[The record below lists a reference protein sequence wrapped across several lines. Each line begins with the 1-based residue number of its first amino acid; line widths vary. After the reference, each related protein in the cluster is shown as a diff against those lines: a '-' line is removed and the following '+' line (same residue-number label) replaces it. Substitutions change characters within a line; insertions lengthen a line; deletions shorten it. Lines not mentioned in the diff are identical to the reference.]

1 MRRDRKPVLTSPW
14 KIGVLVALLILV
26 TNSAVAYYMVSKYG
40 IEFNWLDRGS
50 GLWGIDSYG
59 FFREM
64 YPLAASVLICS
75 LVAYFAIASAVRR
88 YRYYIDSGQDYRKM
102 ISLADSIDDLTNP
115 SQIASLSD
123 YPEFQA
129 ILRNYGDQIR
139 EISNQINENYEML
152 DNTELEKE
160 MEALLEGKPVL
171 ESVTGDRWW
180 KESIKEL
187 SERLENS
194 SGDAESVR
202 TENEDNRRLIGSA
215 ILSFGRITEWIEE
228 ARRNLSRIRGL
239 VDQYSGSESSA
250 DMPGQQ
256 GQMGANQ
263 EVRKALG
270 EISSSLSRLGE
281 GGAAMNDF
289 SETTNGLALNIAL
302 LAARGDAGEKD
313 LTDFAEKARSTSE
326 KFKKL
331 SSAIQSLVEKLQNDF
346 STVRAWAEKQS
357 GQTAAPQ
364 KDSSGLQS
372 RLEESIAVMNK
383 NLENLASDANLVDQL
398 LRKESEQ
405 GGLGDQSAP
414 VAAGQSAEMA
424 SGNEEAESEELEIL
438 RSDQFVGGGDEEWG
452 QADSSEETGEEQT
465 LVEQDS
471 DMNTAGE
478 EPSGEIDSTD
488 ASAGFESGADNIEVE
503 EPEPS
508 AMDGQEA
515 DDQMWASLNISG
527 ETGEEKSE
535 ETGID
540 FSDKQEP
547 EAEDQPA
554 PEERAE
560 EIEAEDTPLQDGS
573 YQIDPESVT
582 GVEAAY
588 SEFMDRSV
596 NKQEQA
602 GKADHAGQKL
612 EEDDDDPVID
622 LYDLGAVE
630 LTEAD
635 ITQ

>member
-26 TNSAVAYYMVSKYG
+26 TNAAVAYYMVSKYG
-40 IEFNWLDRGS
+40 IEFSWLERGS

-139 EISNQINENYEML
+139 EISDQINENYEML

-180 KESIKEL
+180 KDSIREL
-187 SERLENS
+187 SEKLENDS
-194 SGDAESVR
+194 SDSEVVR
-202 TENEDNRRLIGSA
+202 KENEENRRLIGSA

-228 ARRNLSRIRGL
+228 ARCNLSSIREFAG
-239 VDQYSGSESSA
+239 QFTGSVSSA
-250 DMPGQQ
+250 GMPGQQ
-256 GQMGANQ
+256 ARMGISQ
-263 EVRKALG
+263 EVRKALD
-270 EISSSLSRLGE
+270 EISNSLSRLGE

-302 LAARGDAGEKD
+302 LAAKGDAGEKD
-313 LTDFAEKARSTSE
+313 LAGFAEKARSTSE

-331 SSAIQSLVEKLQNDF
+331 SSALQSLVGKLQADF
-346 STVRAWAEKQS
+346 STVRAWAENQP
-357 GQTAAPQ
+357 GQEAAPQ
-364 KDSSGLQS
+364 KDIAGQQS
-372 RLEESIAVMNK
+372 RLEESIEALGK
-383 NLENLASDANLVDQL
+383 NLENLASDTSQIDHL
-398 LRKESEQ
+398 LRKESKEDFEEQ
-405 GGLGDQSAP
+405 RKPAADLQS
-414 VAAGQSAEMA
+414 EEIT
-424 SGNEEAESEELEIL
+424 SGSEDGESEELEIL
-438 RSDQFVGGGDEEWG
+438 RSDQFVGGSDEQWG
-452 QADSSEETGEEQT
+452 QPDSGEEAGEEQ
-465 LVEQDS
+465 VQAEGAD
-471 DMNTAGE
+471 E
-478 EPSGEIDSTD
+478 EPEPSGEIDFAD
-488 ASAGFESGADNIEVE
+488 ASVGFGDVEDNIEVQ
-503 EPEPS
+503 EPEPAAS
-508 AMDGQEA
+508 DEQESQ
-515 DDQMWASLNISG
+515 DQMWASLNISG
-527 ETGEEKSE
+527 DTGEETDEEIGIEFNDKPEPELEDQNASE
-535 ETGID
+535 EKAG
-540 FSDKQEP
+540 
-547 EAEDQPA
+547 
-554 PEERAE
+554 
-560 EIEAEDTPLQDGS
+560 EIEAEDTPARQNA

-582 GVEAAY
+582 GVEVAY

-596 NKQEQA
+596 NQQEEA
-602 GKADHAGQKL
+602 AKAEQDGQES
-612 EEDDDDPVID
+612 EEDDPVID
-622 LYDLGAVE
+622 LFDLGAVE
-630 LTEAD
+630 LSEAD

>member
-26 TNSAVAYYMVSKYG
+26 TNAAVAYYMVSKYG
-40 IEFNWLDRGS
+40 IEFSWLERGS

-139 EISNQINENYEML
+139 EISDQINENYEML

-180 KESIKEL
+180 KDSIREL
-187 SERLENS
+187 SEKLENG
-194 SGDAESVR
+194 SGDSEVAR
-202 TENEDNRRLIGSA
+202 KENEENRRLIGSA

-228 ARRNLSRIRGL
+228 ARRNLSSIREFAGQ
-239 VDQYSGSESSA
+239 VGGSESSA
-250 DMPGQQ
+250 AMPGQQ
-256 GQMGANQ
+256 AGMGVNQ
-263 EVRKALG
+263 EVRNALD

-313 LTDFAEKARSTSE
+313 LAGFAEKARSTSE

-331 SSAIQSLVEKLQNDF
+331 SSAVQSLVGKLQTDF
-346 STVRAWAEKQS
+346 STVRAWAENQS
-357 GQTAAPQ
+357 RQEAAPH
-364 KDSSGLQS
+364 KDIAGLQS
-372 RLEESIAVMNK
+372 RLEESIKALGR
-383 NLENLASDANLVDQL
+383 NLENLASDTSQIDQL
-398 LRKESEQ
+398 LRKESKEGFGEQ
-405 GGLGDQSAP
+405 REPAADLQS
-414 VAAGQSAEMA
+414 GEIA
-424 SGNEEAESEELEIL
+424 SGSEDVESEELEIL
-438 RSDQFVGGGDEEWG
+438 RSDQFVGGSDERWE
-452 QADSSEETGEEQT
+452 QPDSVEDAGEEQIKA
-465 LVEQDS
+465 EG
-471 DMNTAGE
+471 AGE
-478 EPSGEIDSTD
+478 MNPAGEEPEPSGEIDFAG
-488 ASAGFESGADNIEVE
+488 ASVGFEDAEDNIEVQ
-503 EPEPS
+503 EPEPAAS
-508 AMDGQEA
+508 DEQEKQ
-515 DDQMWASLNISG
+515 DQMWASLNISG
-527 ETGEEKSE
+527 DTGEETDK
-535 ETGID
+535 ETGIE
-540 FSDKQEP
+540 FSDKPEP
-547 EAEDQPA
+547 ELEDQTA
-554 PEERAE
+554 PEEKAGE
-560 EIEAEDTPLQDGS
+560 TEAEDTPVGQDA
-573 YQIDPESVT
+573 YQIDPQSVT

-596 NKQEQA
+596 NQQQEAAEAEQE
-602 GKADHAGQKL
+602 GQKS
-612 EEDDDDPVID
+612 EEDDPVID
-622 LYDLGAVE
+622 LFDLGAVE
-630 LTEAD
+630 LSEAD